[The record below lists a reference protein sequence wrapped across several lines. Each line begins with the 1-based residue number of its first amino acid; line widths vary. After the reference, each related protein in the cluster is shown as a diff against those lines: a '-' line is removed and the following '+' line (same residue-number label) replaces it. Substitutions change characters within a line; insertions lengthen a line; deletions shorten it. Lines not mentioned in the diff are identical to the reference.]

1 MTTREPQ
8 VLPEPVKDAW
18 GRPLRSLRVSV
29 TDRCNLRCQYCM
41 PEEEYVWLP
50 RETLLTFKEIVFL
63 TELFSEQGVDR
74 VRITGGEPLLR
85 KDLASLIG
93 MLQKNTRLQDIA
105 MTTNGVL
112 LAEHAQNLFD
122 AGLHRITVSLDT
134 LKPERFKALTRRDT
148 LAQVFEGIES
158 VGRVGFRGLKLDTV
172 AMKGYNDDE
181 LIPLIEYGKR
191 VNGEVRFIEYMDVGG
206 ANDWSADKVLSRK
219 EILALLSQYYGTIEP
234 LHEMSSAPAQRF
246 RLPDGTTFGIIPS
259 TTVPFCSTCDRSR
272 LTADGMWYLCLYA
285 KTGLDLRKPIRA
297 RRSREELV
305 SMIQSGWETR
315 RDRGAEER
323 KELETSTG
331 RGRFIDIDRLRQD
344 PHLEMHA
351 RGG

>member
-1 MTTREPQ
+1 MPMSEPQ
-8 VLPEPVKDAW
+8 VLPEPVKDLW

-63 TELFSEQGVDR
+63 TDLFSEQGVDR

-93 MLQKNTRLQDIA
+93 MLQKNTRIQDIA

-158 VGRVGFRGLKLDTV
+158 VGRVGFHGLKLDTV

-219 EILALLSQYYGTIEP
+219 DILALLSRYYGTIEP
-234 LHEMSSAPAQRF
+234 VHEMSSAPAQRF
-246 RLPDGTTFGIIPS
+246 RLSDGTIFGIIPS
-259 TTVPFCSTCDRSR
+259 TTMPFCSTCDRSR

-285 KTGLDLRKPIRA
+285 KSGLDLRKPIRA
-297 RRSREELV
+297 RRSREDMV
-305 SMIQSGWETR
+305 SMIQSVWETR

-323 KELETSTG
+323 KELETSNG
-331 RGRFIDIDRLRQD
+331 RGRFIDIERLRQD

>member
-1 MTTREPQ
+1 MPMSEPQ
-8 VLPEPVKDAW
+8 VLPEPVKDLW

-63 TELFSEQGVDR
+63 TDLFSEQGVDR

-93 MLQKNTRLQDIA
+93 MLQKNTRIRDIA

-134 LKPERFKALTRRDT
+134 LKPERFKALTRRDN
-148 LAQVFEGIES
+148 LGQVFEGIES

-219 EILALLSQYYGTIEP
+219 EILVLLSRYYGTIEP
-234 LHEMSSAPAQRF
+234 VHEVSSAPAQRF
-246 RLPDGTTFGIIPS
+246 RLPDGTIFGIIHFS
-259 TTVPFCSTCDRSR
+259 LFTTHF
-272 LTADGMWYLCLYA
+272 L
-285 KTGLDLRKPIRA
+285 
-297 RRSREELV
+297 
-305 SMIQSGWETR
+305 
-315 RDRGAEER
+315 
-323 KELETSTG
+323 
-331 RGRFIDIDRLRQD
+331 
-344 PHLEMHA
+344 
-351 RGG
+351 

>member
-1 MTTREPQ
+1 MSTSEPQ
-8 VLPEPVKDAW
+8 VLPKPVKDLW
-18 GRPLRSLRVSV
+18 GRPLRSLRISV

-93 MLQKNTRLQDIA
+93 MLQKNTRIQDIA

-219 EILALLSQYYGTIEP
+219 EILAMMSQYYGTIEP
-234 LHEMSSAPAQRF
+234 MNEISSAPAQRF
-246 RLPDGTTFGIIPS
+246 RLPDGATFGIIPS
-259 TTVPFCSTCDRSR
+259 TTMPFCSTCDRSR

-285 KTGLDLRKPIRA
+285 KTGLDLRKPIRD
-297 RRSREELV
+297 RRSREDLV
-305 SMIQSGWETR
+305 SMIQSVWETR

>member
-1 MTTREPQ
+1 MSTSEPQ
-8 VLPEPVKDAW
+8 VLPEPVKDLW
-18 GRPLRSLRVSV
+18 GRPLRSLRISV

-93 MLQKNTRLQDIA
+93 MLQKNTRIQDIA

-219 EILALLSQYYGTIEP
+219 EILAMMSQYYGTIEP
-234 LHEMSSAPAQRF
+234 MNEISSAPAQRF
-246 RLPDGTTFGIIPS
+246 RLPDGATFGIIPS
-259 TTVPFCSTCDRSR
+259 TTMPFCSTCDRSR

-285 KTGLDLRKPIRA
+285 KTGLDLRKPIRD
-297 RRSREELV
+297 RRSREDLV
-305 SMIQSGWETR
+305 SMIQSVWETR

>member
-1 MTTREPQ
+1 MSIIEPQ
-8 VLPEPVKDAW
+8 VLPEPAKDLF

-93 MLQKNTRLQDIA
+93 MLQKNTRIQDIA

-219 EILALLSQYYGTIEP
+219 EILAMMSQYYGPIEP
-234 LHEMSSAPAQRF
+234 VAEISSAPAQRF
-246 RLPDGTTFGIIPS
+246 RLPDGATFGIIPS
-259 TTVPFCSTCDRSR
+259 TTMPFCSTCDRSR

-285 KTGLDLRKPIRA
+285 KAGLDLRKPIRD
-297 RRSREELV
+297 RRSREDLV
-305 SMIQSGWETR
+305 SMIQSVWETR

-331 RGRFIDIDRLRQD
+331 RGRFIEIDRLRQD

>member
-1 MTTREPQ
+1 MPIPNPQ
-8 VLPEPVKDAW
+8 VLPEPAKDVW

-93 MLQKNTRLQDIA
+93 MLQKNTRIQDIA

-134 LKPERFKALTRRDT
+134 LKPERFKALTRRDI

-158 VGRVGFRGLKLDTV
+158 VGRVGFHGLKLDTV

-206 ANDWSADKVLSRK
+206 ANDWSADQVLSRK
-219 EILALLSQYYGTIEP
+219 DILALLSRYYGTIEP
-234 LHEMSSAPAQRF
+234 VHEMSSAPAQRF
-246 RLPDGTTFGIIPS
+246 RLSDGTIFGIIPS
-259 TTVPFCSTCDRSR
+259 TTMPFCSTCDRSR

-285 KTGLDLRKPIRA
+285 KSGLDLRKPIRA
-297 RRSREELV
+297 RRSREDMV
-305 SMIQSGWETR
+305 SMIQSVWETR

-331 RGRFIDIDRLRQD
+331 RGRFIDIERLRQD

>member
-1 MTTREPQ
+1 MSMKGTHRSPA
-8 VLPEPVKDAW
+8 PVQDLWA
-18 GRPLRSLRVSV
+18 RPLRSLRVSV

-41 PEEEYVWLP
+41 PEKEYVWLP

-93 MLQKNTRLQDIA
+93 MLQKNTRIKDIA
-105 MTTNGVL
+105 VTTNGVL

-134 LKPERFKALTRRDT
+134 LKPERFKALTRRDS
-148 LAQVFEGIES
+148 LEQVFEGLES
-158 VGRVGFRGLKLDTV
+158 VGQVGFQGLKLDAV
-172 AMKGYNDDE
+172 AIKGYNDDE

-191 VNGEVRFIEYMDVGG
+191 VNGEMRFIEYMDVGG
-206 ANDWSADKVLSRK
+206 ANDWSADKVLSRR
-219 EILALLSQYYGTIEP
+219 EILERLSRYYGAIEP
-234 LHEMSSAPAQRF
+234 VHESSSAPAQRF
-246 RLPDGTTFGIIPS
+246 RLPDGTIFGIIPS
-259 TTVPFCSTCDRSR
+259 TTMPFCATCDRSR

-285 KTGLDLRKPIRA
+285 KTGLDLRKLIRD
-297 RRSREELV
+297 RRSREDLV
-305 SMIQSGWETR
+305 SIIHSVWETR

-323 KELETSTG
+323 KELESSAG
-331 RGRFIDIDRLRQD
+331 RGRYIEIERLRED
-344 PHLEMHA
+344 PRLEMHS

>member
-1 MTTREPQ
+1 MSNQHE
-8 VLPEPVKDAW
+8 LPEPAKDIW

-41 PEEEYVWLP
+41 PEEDYVWLP

-93 MLQKNTRLQDIA
+93 MLQKNTRIQDIA

-158 VGRVGFRGLKLDTV
+158 VGRVGFSGLKLDTV

-206 ANDWSADKVLSRK
+206 ANDWSPDKVLSRK
-219 EILALLSQYYGTIEP
+219 EILQLLTNYYGTIEP

-259 TTVPFCSTCDRSR
+259 TTMPFCASCDRSR

-285 KTGLDLRKPIRA
+285 KTGLDLRKPIRE
-297 RRSREELV
+297 RRTREDLV
-305 SMIQSGWETR
+305 SMIQSVWETR

-331 RGRFIDIDRLRQD
+331 RGRFIEIDRLRQD

>member
-1 MTTREPQ
+1 MSTSEPQ
-8 VLPEPVKDAW
+8 VLPEPVKDLW
-18 GRPLRSLRVSV
+18 GRPLRSLRISV

-93 MLQKNTRLQDIA
+93 MLQKNTRIQDIA

-148 LAQVFEGIES
+148 LAQVLEGIES

-219 EILALLSQYYGTIEP
+219 EILAMMSQYYGTIEP
-234 LHEMSSAPAQRF
+234 MNEISSAPAQRF
-246 RLPDGTTFGIIPS
+246 RLPDGATFGIIPS
-259 TTVPFCSTCDRSR
+259 TTMPFCSTCDRSR

-285 KTGLDLRKPIRA
+285 KTGLDLRKPIRD
-297 RRSREELV
+297 RRSREDLV
-305 SMIQSGWETR
+305 SMIQSVWETR

>member
-1 MTTREPQ
+1 MPTNETH
-8 VLPEPVKDAW
+8 VLPEPVKDLW

-63 TELFSEQGVDR
+63 TDLFSEQGVDR
-74 VRITGGEPLLR
+74 IRITGGEPLLR

-93 MLQKNTRLQDIA
+93 MLQKNTRIQDIA

-112 LAEHAQNLFD
+112 LAEQAQNLFD

-158 VGRVGFRGLKLDTV
+158 VGRVGFNGLKLDTV

-219 EILALLSQYYGTIEP
+219 EILVMLSQYYGPIEAV
-234 LHEMSSAPAQRF
+234 HEISSAPAQRF

-259 TTVPFCSTCDRSR
+259 TTMPFCSSCDRSR

-285 KTGLDLRKPIRA
+285 KTGLDLRKPIRD
-297 RRSREELV
+297 RRSREDLV
-305 SMIQSGWETR
+305 SMIQSVWETR
-315 RDRGAEER
+315 KDRGAEER
-323 KELETSTG
+323 KKLESSAG
-331 RGRFIDIDRLRQD
+331 RGRYIEIDRLRQD

>member
-1 MTTREPQ
+1 MPLTDPQ
-8 VLPEPVKDAW
+8 VLPEPAKDVW

-50 RETLLTFKEIVFL
+50 RQTLLTFKEIVFL

-93 MLQKNTRLQDIA
+93 MLQKNTRIQDIA

-134 LKPERFKALTRRDT
+134 LKPERFKALTRRDN

-158 VGRVGFRGLKLDTV
+158 VGRVGFHGLKLDTV

-219 EILALLSQYYGTIEP
+219 DILALLSRYYGTIEP
-234 LHEMSSAPAQRF
+234 VHEMSSAPAQRF
-246 RLPDGTTFGIIPS
+246 RLSDGTIFGIIPS
-259 TTVPFCSTCDRSR
+259 TTMPFCSTCDRSR

-285 KTGLDLRKPIRA
+285 KSGLDLRKPIRA
-297 RRSREELV
+297 RRSREDLV
-305 SMIQSGWETR
+305 SMIQSVWETR

-331 RGRFIDIDRLRQD
+331 RGRFIDIERLRQD

>member
-1 MTTREPQ
+1 MSNQ
-8 VLPEPVKDAW
+8 HVLPEPVKDVW
-18 GRPLRSLRVSV
+18 GRPLRSLRISV

-93 MLQKNTRLQDIA
+93 MLQQNTRIQDIA

-134 LKPERFKALTRRDT
+134 LKAERFKALTRRDT

-219 EILALLSQYYGTIEP
+219 EILAMMSQYYGTIEP
-234 LHEMSSAPAQRF
+234 MNEISSAPAQRF
-246 RLPDGTTFGIIPS
+246 RLPDGATFGIIPS
-259 TTVPFCSTCDRSR
+259 TTMPFCSTCDRSR

-285 KTGLDLRKPIRA
+285 KTGLDLRKPIRD
-297 RRSREELV
+297 RRSREDLV
-305 SMIQSGWETR
+305 SMIQSVWETR